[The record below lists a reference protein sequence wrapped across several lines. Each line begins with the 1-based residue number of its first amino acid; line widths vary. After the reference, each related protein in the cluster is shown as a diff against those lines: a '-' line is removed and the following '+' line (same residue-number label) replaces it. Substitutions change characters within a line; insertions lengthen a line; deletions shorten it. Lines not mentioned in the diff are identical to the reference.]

1 MPVLDKPR
9 SAKPSAL
16 VISPE
21 APYPLDG
28 GGALRTASLLCYLS
42 SRYQVDLIAFQHP
55 AQEIAESLPP
65 GLVRSCRLIELRHH
79 ENTFSARAS
88 RNAARL
94 LQGRPPLLD
103 RFSGYDAQI
112 ERLLEETRQPYDIA
126 LLEHF
131 WSATYLPLVKRFS
144 RRVILDLHN
153 IESGWHAGC
162 ADAGGFPRSLIHRAF
177 ARAARR
183 FERELLPLCDLALT
197 TSADD
202 ARRVQALSPG
212 LQVCIYPNA
221 VPWRDLPLTPPDH
234 AIAFSANME
243 YEPNRTAVKWFLE
256 TIWPAIHKQFPT
268 LVLRLIG
275 KNPNAV
281 AKFIGNSRNVECTG
295 WVEDTLPFLATAQIC
310 IAPLRS
316 GSGTRLKIIEA
327 WAAGRPVVS
336 TTKGA
341 EGLGAIDGQSILLAD
356 APDHFA
362 DSIKRLLLDPALRQK
377 IAISGRELFEAKFTW
392 NVVWK
397 TLSQC
402 PDGFIE

>member
-1 MPVLDKPR
+1 M
-9 SAKPSAL
+9 

-42 SRYQVDLIAFQHP
+42 SRYEVDLIAFRHTGQKITE
-55 AQEIAESLPP
+55 ALPHE
-65 GLVRSCRLIELRHH
+65 LVRSCRVVELRHH
-79 ENTFSARAS
+79 KNDFYARAS

-94 LQGRPPLLD
+94 IQGRPPLID
-103 RFSGYDAQI
+103 RFSGYESQI
-112 ERLLEETRQPYDIA
+112 ESLLEQMNQTYELA

-131 WSATYLPLVKRFS
+131 WSASYLPLVKRVA

-153 IESGWHAGC
+153 IESAWHAGC
-162 ADAGGFPRSLIHRAF
+162 ADAASLPRSLIHRTF
-177 ARAARR
+177 ARGARQ
-183 FERELLPLCDLALT
+183 FEGKFLPLCDLALT
-197 TSADD
+197 TSVDD
-202 ARRVQALSPG
+202 ARLVEAISRG
-212 LQVCIYPNA
+212 LPVCVYPNA
-221 VPWRDLPLTPPDH
+221 IPWRELPPQQPDH

-256 TIWPAIHKQFPT
+256 EIWPDLHRQFPT
-268 LVLRLIG
+268 LILRLIG
-275 KNPNAV
+275 KNPHAIS
-281 AKFIGNSRNVECTG
+281 KFIGDSKNVECTG
-295 WVEDTLPFLATAQIC
+295 WVEDTLPLLAAAQVC

-356 APDHFA
+356 TPHLFGE
-362 DSIKRLLLDPALRQK
+362 SIKRLLLDPGLRQK

-392 NVVWK
+392 TVAWK
-397 TLSQC
+397 TLSHC
-402 PDGFIE
+402 LDRFIE